1 LIISKSLLASSD
13 RASNLIRAVY
23 TEPNVDIHSS
33 VDFNFLFSSLPPPF
47 LQFVPP
53 LTARKE
59 KRNAI
64 RKPDKGGPRIF
75 CKTEEISDGAAR
87 RILSWSRRPRQR
99 IPGLGHPVYR
109 YVPVLYLRRS
119 HIWIGA
125 HHIPPYL
132 STYPLPLCIDTSYTG
147 GISRTCIYIISRE
160 ISNGRRL
167 ERRCY
172 AVGCPIARLE
182 CAPDYRSRQYHLYE
196 IPIVTILYD
205 LQLTI

>member
-1 LIISKSLLASSD
+1 MSISTPVWTSTS
-13 RASNLIRAVY
+13 
-23 TEPNVDIHSS
+23 
-33 VDFNFLFSSLPPPF
+33 FFPPPPPS

-125 HHIPPYL
+125 HHIPPLPFYL
-132 STYPLPLCIDTSYTG
+132 SATTLYRYIVYGWNIAHVYLYY
-147 GISRTCIYIISRE
+147 ISRNIEWASSRTE
-160 ISNGRRL
+160 MLCCRMSYSTSRMRAGL
-167 ERRCY
+167 
-172 AVGCPIARLE
+172 PIATISFIRNSDCYDFIRL
-182 CAPDYRSRQYHLYE
+182 ATYY
-196 IPIVTILYD
+196 IK
-205 LQLTI
+205 